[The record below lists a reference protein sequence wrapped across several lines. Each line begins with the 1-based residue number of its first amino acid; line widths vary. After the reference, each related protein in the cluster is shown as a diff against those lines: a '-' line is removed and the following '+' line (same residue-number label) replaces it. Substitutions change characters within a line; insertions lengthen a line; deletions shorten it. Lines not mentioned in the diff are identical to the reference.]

1 MNINELKDIYND
13 NREEIIKKAIANVD
27 ESIEARCKNGFDYV
41 YIDSDDCYL
50 IMESVYVEDWLID
63 VLKDHYENNGFK
75 VHIITEEIK
84 PCFISRILN
93 GIAGCKSE
101 PKSYRKLYI
110 GWDFDSVEI

>member
-41 YIDSDDCYL
+41 YRDSDDCYL
-50 IMESVYVEDWLID
+50 KMESVYVEDWLID
-63 VLKDHYENNGFK
+63 VLKEHYENNGFEVDVEITK
-75 VHIITEEIK
+75 VKPFFIRRVFNRIIGRK
-84 PCFISRILN
+84 C
-93 GIAGCKSE
+93 E

-110 GWDFDSVEI
+110 RWDFGGK

>member
-1 MNINELKDIYND
+1 M
-13 NREEIIKKAIANVD
+13 
-27 ESIEARCKNGFDYV
+27 
-41 YIDSDDCYL
+41 
-50 IMESVYVEDWLID
+50 EDWLID

-110 GWDFDSVEI
+110 GWDFGGK